1 MEDTPFTR
9 TMMAAWT
16 LKTYGWPAR
25 RAEFQERLTRAR
37 KWLLS
42 AVTHTTQ
49 DECDRLIGLWLTG
62 SSENELRGMAQSL
75 LKRQRAGGGWAQNSQ
90 LEPDAYGTALVLYS
104 LGKTGVLKASDTPY
118 RTGVAY
124 LLRTQY
130 PDGSWFVRSRAPKLQ
145 PYFQSGFPYDHEQ
158 WISASAT
165 AYAMMAL
172 APIMAQ
178 P

>member
-1 MEDTPFTR
+1 
-9 TMMAAWT
+9 
-16 LKTYGWPAR
+16 
-25 RAEFQERLTRAR
+25 
-37 KWLLS
+37 
-42 AVTHTTQ
+42 
-49 DECDRLIGLWLTG
+49 
-62 SSENELRGMAQSL
+62 MAQSL
-75 LKRQRAGGGWAQNSQ
+75 LKRQRAEGGWAQNSQ

-104 LGKTGVLKASDTPY
+104 LGKAGVLKASDKPY
-118 RTGVAY
+118 RRGAAY

-165 AYAMMAL
+165 AYAVMAL
-172 APIMAQ
+172 APVIAK

>member
-1 MEDTPFTR
+1 
-9 TMMAAWT
+9 

-25 RAEFQERLTRAR
+25 RAEFQERLMRAR

-42 AVTHTTQ
+42 ADTHTTQ

-62 SSENELRGMAQSL
+62 SSGKELYGMAQSL

-130 PDGSWFVRSRAPKLQ
+130 PDGSWFVRSRASKLQ

-165 AYAMMAL
+165 AYAVMAL
-172 APIMAQ
+172 APVIAK